1 MISFTKTNIYLI
13 LCVTIMYFT
22 DVLLNFFTFKYENVE
37 IGKKYSSDKLYLFQK
52 IFISDYIYHNDRLR
66 KLINEHDIKN
76 DLEYIRNKDKYD

>member
-37 IGKKYSSDKLYLFQK
+37 IGKKYSSDKLYLFYK

-66 KLINEHDIKN
+66 K
-76 DLEYIRNKDKYD
+76 

>member
-37 IGKKYSSDKLYLFQK
+37 IGKKYSSDKLYLF
-52 IFISDYIYHNDRLR
+52 
-66 KLINEHDIKN
+66 
-76 DLEYIRNKDKYD
+76 